1 MQLAVVPDDRVDF
14 GSAPEDP
21 SPRQRVK
28 RHRQVVA
35 GAPVGDAEAAVV
47 IEQSGQY
54 WIAHVNPLVDRSL
67 PKALGGAPKVFI
79 YAALG

>member
-1 MQLAVVPDDRVDF
+1 
-14 GSAPEDP
+14 
-21 SPRQRVK
+21 
-28 RHRQVVA
+28 VVA